1 MSFHCG
7 IVGLPN
13 VGKSTLFN
21 ALTQTQAA
29 EAANYPF
36 CTIEPNIG
44 RVAVP
49 DARLTALQQLYH
61 SAKVIPAQMEF
72 VDIAG
77 LVKGAAQGEGLGN
90 QFLGHIRGVDAVAQ
104 VVRCFEDSDITHVS
118 GRVDPI
124 NDIATINTELLL
136 ADIEWLEKRKA
147 SLEKKAKGGDE
158 MATVELAMAEK
169 ILPLLSNSD
178 NARQAVTALQLSK
191 EASVRLDQWP
201 LLSLKPMM
209 LVCNLS
215 EAEVAKGNDMSRAVV
230 DYAKKNNLGVALVS
244 AKIEAEIALLPV
256 ADQADYLTT
265 VGLSETGLKQIIR
278 LGYRLLDRLSFF
290 TAGPKETRGW
300 SVNRGA
306 TAQEAAG
313 TIHTDFAR
321 GFIAAETI
329 HIDDLI
335 AVGSEQKAKEQGK
348 VRLEGKNYIV
358 QDGDVFHF
366 RFAV

>member
-1 MSFHCG
+1 
-7 IVGLPN
+7 
-13 VGKSTLFN
+13 
-21 ALTQTQAA
+21 
-29 EAANYPF
+29 
-36 CTIEPNIG
+36 
-44 RVAVP
+44 
-49 DARLTALQQLYH
+49 
-61 SAKVIPAQMEF
+61 
-72 VDIAG
+72 
-77 LVKGAAQGEGLGN
+77 
-90 QFLGHIRGVDAVAQ
+90 VDAVAQ